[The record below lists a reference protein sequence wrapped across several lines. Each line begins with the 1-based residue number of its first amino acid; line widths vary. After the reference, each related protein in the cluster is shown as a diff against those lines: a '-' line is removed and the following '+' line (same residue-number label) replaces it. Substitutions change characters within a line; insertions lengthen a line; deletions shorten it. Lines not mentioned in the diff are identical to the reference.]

1 MVSYM
6 DRAVGQSGKVACWL
20 LVLLLTSTTSFA
32 QDKSSSSSADGRAAA
47 RKSSGK
53 AAYDPTA
60 FPLEAKFTV
69 EDLDV
74 SDPKRQR
81 QIPVRIYIPDSKSP
95 SPVVLFSHGLGG
107 SRAGNRYMGEHL
119 AKCGY
124 VVVVLQHM
132 GSDTSVWQNVSP
144 RERMQAM
151 RQAASADNL
160 FLRVGDVKTVLD
172 SLNSWNQDSKH
183 LLSGRLDMS
192 RVGMSGHSFGAHTT
206 QAVSGQVFP
215 LFQKKYTDS
224 RIKAAIAYSP
234 SSPEA
239 GDPRKS
245 FSQVS
250 VPWMLMTGTE
260 DVAPI
265 GNQNVEKRLAVF
277 DSLPSTI
284 DRYQLVLDK
293 GSILHLRM

>member
-1 MVSYM
+1 
-6 DRAVGQSGKVACWL
+6 
-20 LVLLLTSTTSFA
+20 
-32 QDKSSSSSADGRAAA
+32 
-47 RKSSGK
+47 
-53 AAYDPTA
+53 
-60 FPLEAKFTV
+60 
-69 EDLDV
+69 
-74 SDPKRQR
+74 
-81 QIPVRIYIPDSKSP
+81 
-95 SPVVLFSHGLGG
+95 
-107 SRAGNRYMGEHL
+107 
-119 AKCGY
+119 
-124 VVVVLQHM
+124 
-132 GSDTSVWQNVSP
+132 
-144 RERMQAM
+144 
-151 RQAASADNL
+151 
-160 FLRVGDVKTVLD
+160 
-172 SLNSWNQDSKH
+172 
-183 LLSGRLDMS
+183 MS

-265 GNQNVEKRLAVF
+265 GNQDVEKRLAVF